1 MFHQARHDE
10 RTVFE
15 LSSPGRRG
23 LKVPAAWGK
32 CPDVPENLRRDDPPE
47 LPEMSVREVVR
58 HYVVL
63 SQMNYGVDSGIYP
76 LGSCTMKF
84 NPKLGEA
91 MAASDH
97 VMSHHP
103 HEAPTFVQG
112 NLAIMHELAAMLACI
127 SGTDVVTLQPAAGAH
142 AEFLGAKI
150 IDAFHRGNGDER
162 DEMLVP
168 DTAHGTNPASSAMAG
183 FKVVEIPS
191 GPDGQVDIDAL
202 RAAVGSRTA
211 GLMLTNPNTLGIYE
225 ERIGA
230 IAGIVHDAGGL
241 LYYDGANLN
250 ALIGQATPGDMGFDI
265 VHFNLH
271 KTFSTPHGGG
281 GPGAGAIGVKSFLK
295 EYLPAPLVVQSGDE
309 YALSYDI
316 PKSVG
321 RVRQHHG
328 NFAVMVRAYAYL
340 LSLGSEIGDVSYRAV
355 VNSNYLMTL
364 LKDEF
369 EVPFIT
375 KTPHRMHEFV
385 VSCEKIRGDTG
396 VTALDIARRLLDYGV
411 HAPTVYFPQVVKEAL
426 MIEPTETE
434 EPEMLEAFADI
445 LIRVKQEC
453 YDDPDMVKGAPYNTA
468 RRKLDLYKATKTP
481 VISWMMRER

>member
-1 MFHQARHDE
+1 MFHQARNDE
-10 RTVFE
+10 NNVYE
-15 LSSPGRRG
+15 LSRSGRRG
-23 LKVPAAWGK
+23 MAVPAPFGT
-32 CPDVPENLRRDDPPE
+32 CPDIPDALLRENPPA

-63 SQMNYGVDSGIYP
+63 SQMNYGIDSGIYP
-76 LGSCTMKF
+76 LGSCTMKY
-84 NPKLGEA
+84 NPKLGERL
-91 MAASDH
+91 ASSEH
-97 VMSHHP
+97 VTSHHP
-103 HEAPTFVQG
+103 EEPASFVQG
-112 NLAIMHELAAMLACI
+112 NLAIMYELASMLACI

-142 AEFLGAKI
+142 AEFLGAKM
-150 IDAFHRGNGDER
+150 IDAYHRERGDER

-191 GPDGQVDIDAL
+191 GTDGTVDIEAL
-202 RAAVGSRTA
+202 KAAVGPKTA

-225 ERIGA
+225 QRIDE
-230 IAGIVHDAGGL
+230 IARIVHDAGGL

-250 ALIGQATPGDMGFDI
+250 ALIGQANPGDMGFDI

-281 GPGAGAIGVKSFLK
+281 GPGAGAIGVKAFLRD
-295 EYLPAPLVVQSGDE
+295 YLPVPLVVKDGDA
-309 YALSYDI
+309 YSFTYDV
-316 PKSVG
+316 PKTIG
-321 RVRQHHG
+321 KVRQHHG
-328 NFAVMVRAYAYL
+328 NFAIMVRAYAYL
-340 LSLGSEIGDVSYRAV
+340 LSLGSDIGDVSYRAV

-369 EVPFIT
+369 EVPFIDE
-375 KTPHRMHEFV
+375 TPHRMHEFV
-385 VSCEKIRGDTG
+385 VSCEKIRADTS
-396 VTALDIARRLLDYGV
+396 VTALDFARRLLDYGV

-434 EPEMLEAFADI
+434 EPETLEAFAEI
-445 LIRVKQEC
+445 MIKVKNEC

-468 RRKLDLYKATKTP
+468 RRKLDLYKATKMP